1 MISRALRAILSAAL
15 VAMLFTTTGCTS
27 PNALRLKT
35 PQASSTSAETIS
47 LKRLSAEQA
56 AALAPILT
64 GEVHTVYPTDTGLA
78 RVYGQVA
85 NLGQTPYAG
94 VRFDLVSIDT
104 NSETDGES
112 LSVVGSF
119 EIDGGL
125 QPGDIKPFDVQTSE
139 PIGSVKSL
147 KVVVSAIP

>member
-1 MISRALRAILSAAL
+1 MISPATKAILSAAL
-15 VAMLFTTTGCTS
+15 VTTLFTTTGCAS
-27 PNALRLKT
+27 LNVNRLK
-35 PQASSTSAETIS
+35 ASKASGTSAES
-47 LKRLSAEQA
+47 VPLKELSTEQSK
-56 AALAPILT
+56 ALAAILT

-94 VRFDLVSIDT
+94 VRFDLVSTDT

-139 PIGSVKSL
+139 PIGNVKSL